1 MSTYNARGYNDDI
14 FKTRKT
20 RMEVLDDRIREADL
34 FLNSLLPKEKRE
46 ELEKNNEEEEKTE
59 NIENTSKTQKFIT
72 KMEKM
77 IEELNKLK
85 NNNVDSSQIQSEVSK
100 LPPESLI
107 QLSFSKV
114 SVKKEYEKSK
124 KNSIEKDEYIKKLE
138 DEVLK
143 GRIDMEKIKKNE
155 SENMSK
161 IATLEDQ
168 IRILKSKVFGYD
180 IGKKY
185 EYYKEHQDSNPP
197 FANIQDDKLAFS
209 MWEKENY
216 NSRIPN
222 KLNQMEN
229 DKEMWI
235 KNSQNN
241 IDKLVKDVNNAN
253 SYNLRN
259 DDPWI
264 TKPNNNKNAFDNSF
278 KNNQSSLGGMRRY
291 ASTILN
297 NNKNY

>member
-1 MSTYNARGYNDDI
+1 MSTYNSRGYNDDI

-46 ELEKNNEEEEKTE
+46 ELEKKDEIEEEKSE
-59 NIENTSKTQKFIT
+59 NIEKTSKTQKFIT

-85 NNNVDSSQIQSEVSK
+85 NNNIESSQIQSEVSK
-100 LPPESLI
+100 LPQESLI

-114 SVKKEYEKSK
+114 SIKKEYEKSK
-124 KNSIEKDEYIKKLE
+124 KNSTEKDEYIKKLE

-161 IATLEDQ
+161 ISTLEDQ

-185 EYYKEHQDSNPP
+185 EYYKDHQNLNHPIS
-197 FANIQDDKLAFS
+197 NIQDDKLAFS

-216 NSRIPN
+216 NPRIPN

-229 DKEMWI
+229 EKDMWI
-235 KNSQNN
+235 NHSQNN
-241 IDKLVKDVNNAN
+241 IDKLIKDVNNAN
-253 SYNLRN
+253 SYN
-259 DDPWI
+259 
-264 TKPNNNKNAFDNSF
+264 SF
-278 KNNQSSLGGMRRY
+278 KNSQSNIGNMRRFTP
-291 ASTILN
+291 TILK

>member
-1 MSTYNARGYNDDI
+1 MSTYNSRGYNDDI

-185 EYYKEHQDSNPP
+185 EYYKEHQDSNHP

-253 SYNLRN
+253 SYN
-259 DDPWI
+259 
-264 TKPNNNKNAFDNSF
+264 SF

>member
-46 ELEKNNEEEEKTE
+46 ELEKKNEEEEKTE

-143 GRIDMEKIKKNE
+143 GRIDMEKIKK
-155 SENMSK
+155 K
-161 IATLEDQ
+161 
-168 IRILKSKVFGYD
+168 
-180 IGKKY
+180 
-185 EYYKEHQDSNPP
+185 
-197 FANIQDDKLAFS
+197 
-209 MWEKENY
+209 
-216 NSRIPN
+216 
-222 KLNQMEN
+222 
-229 DKEMWI
+229 
-235 KNSQNN
+235 
-241 IDKLVKDVNNAN
+241 
-253 SYNLRN
+253 
-259 DDPWI
+259 
-264 TKPNNNKNAFDNSF
+264 
-278 KNNQSSLGGMRRY
+278 
-291 ASTILN
+291 
-297 NNKNY
+297 